1 MSKFKKIK
9 PIMESSFHRT
19 ESGKEE
25 PCKVIRLID
34 PDNGK
39 LPWKA
44 ESYIKITKDTRK
56 GDSKII
62 ILDNLLN
69 KYEMSV
75 KEDLFT
81 FREDLIEQ
89 IKNLEG
95 LKHPRF
101 DNIRNEEV
109 QELMTKA
116 LPEFDSFYEFSIK
129 IGFSSEMEV
138 ACIALPVNL
147 SANFLETPLSDGM
160 VLHISRNCK
169 NTFDY
174 NRINL
179 INSSVN
185 EMKHLIYQRG
195 IENNDVSGLYAPS
208 FVSNEVINELNRSIY
223 ILKFEALDKQI
234 SVTYR
239 EDEF

>member
-1 MSKFKKIK
+1 
-9 PIMESSFHRT
+9 MESSFHRT

-25 PCKVIRLID
+25 PCKVIRLIEQED
-34 PDNGK
+34 GK
-39 LPWKA
+39 LPWTA
-44 ESYIKITKDTRK
+44 SCYIQITKDTRK
-56 GDSKII
+56 ENSKVI

-75 KEDLFT
+75 KEDLST
-81 FREDLIEQ
+81 FRKDLIEQ

-95 LKHPRF
+95 LAHPRF

-109 QELMTKA
+109 QELMIKA
-116 LPEFDSFYEFSIK
+116 LPEFDSFFEYFIK
-129 IGFSSEMEV
+129 IGVSSEMEV
-138 ACIALPVNL
+138 ACIVLPIRL
-147 SANFLETPLSDGM
+147 SASFLETPLSDGM

-195 IENNDVSGLYAPS
+195 IENNDVSGLYTPS

-223 ILKFEALDKQI
+223 ILEFEALHNQI